1 VHRTASFV
9 LVPVPDYLET
19 VPPSTGRSMPVMK
32 LLSSEARNTT
42 ADASSSAVPSR
53 PVGIIFR
60 KYSLV
65 SSGDPL
71 EPTWT
76 MGVSVG
82 PERVRSPCP
91 TVLRLD
97 KRSRSTGPWIGAL
110 SCGSLLMHV
119 FWILAVLIAETR

>member
-53 PVGIIFR
+53 PVGIIF
-60 KYSLV
+60 
-65 SSGDPL
+65 
-71 EPTWT
+71 
-76 MGVSVG
+76 
-82 PERVRSPCP
+82 PEVFACIVRGSFRANMDHG
-91 TVLRLD
+91 RLG
-97 KRSRSTGPWIGAL
+97 RSRESEEPVPN
-110 SCGSLLMHV
+110 SP
-119 FWILAVLIAETR
+119 